1 MTGQYQHSLDA
12 KGRLFIPARLRE
24 ELGDVFYVCRG
35 QDGCLSVF
43 SGENWERFL
52 ESLKNRPYS
61 EVKKLRSFF
70 ASTDKCT
77 PDAQGRILISQGL
90 RAYAGIEKETVVI
103 GIANRAEIWS
113 AERWA
118 AEQAKA
124 DDDLAVDGALAA
136 LDMF

>member
-1 MTGQYQHSLDA
+1 MTGLYQHTLDA
-12 KGRLFIPARLRE
+12 KGRLFIPAKLRE
-24 ELGDVFYVCRG
+24 ELGDVFYVCKG

-43 SGENWERFL
+43 SSDNWERFL

-61 EVKKLRSFF
+61 EVKKLRGFF

-77 PDAQGRILISQGL
+77 PDSQGRILLSQSL
-90 RAYAGIEKETVVI
+90 RTYAGLEKDAVVI

-118 AEQAKA
+118 AEESRESETLTF
-124 DDDLAVDGALAA
+124 DDALAA
-136 LDMF
+136 LDLF

>member
-43 SGENWERFL
+43 SSDNWERFL
-52 ESLKNRPYS
+52 DSLKNRPYS

-90 RAYAGIEKETVVI
+90 RDYAGLEKEAVVI

-113 AERWA
+113 ADRWA
-118 AEQAKA
+118 AEQAKTEDTLTF
-124 DDDLAVDGALAA
+124 DDALAA
-136 LDMF
+136 LDLF

>member
-1 MTGQYQHSLDA
+1 MTGLYQHSVDA

-24 ELGDVFYVCRG
+24 ELGEVFYVCRG

-43 SGENWERFL
+43 SDESWQRL
-52 ESLKNRPYS
+52 LDSLKNRPYS
-61 EVKKLRSFF
+61 EIKRLRGFF

-90 RAYAGIEKETVVI
+90 RAYAGLEKDAVVI
-103 GIANRAEIWS
+103 GVANRAEIWS

-118 AEQAKA
+118 EEQAR
-124 DDDLAVDGALAA
+124 DDEAMTFDDALAA
-136 LDMF
+136 MDIF